1 MSKELVQ
8 RILQQYGLTA
18 RLVREVE
25 KGYRNHAYAVEID
38 DNHTFNLIIYKREE
52 GIVEK
57 IRNANRVSDFLAE
70 QGFPARKTADR
81 RIITMKAG
89 DYVKYAALYQYLPGK
104 TIPWEAYTME
114 RIKQL
119 GAAMSDIHALLKKLP
134 QEDLP
139 FVIDEC
145 RPLLTRMEKYFAEE
159 GVHDA
164 LAGKLGLSVPDTSAF
179 RPALTAAIDLPAQ
192 TLHMDF
198 VRGNILFSETEKANI
213 TGVLDFEKTAW
224 GPPVFDIARTL
235 AFLLVDCKY
244 KQEPKVRKYFL
255 HSGYNKRGQ
264 SSFTPDELLE
274 DLVNFFL
281 LHDFYKFLRHN
292 PYESLPQNQHFVRTR
307 NLLLKRNIIIRTE
320 MLE

>member
-1 MSKELVQ
+1 MAKELVE

-18 RLVREVE
+18 AHVHEVE
-25 KGYRNHAYAVEID
+25 KGYRNQSYAAELRDGRIL
-38 DNHTFNLIIYKREE
+38 NLILYKREE
-52 GIVEK
+52 GILERV
-57 IRNANRVSDFLAE
+57 RRANRVSDFLAGE
-70 QGFPARKTADR
+70 GYPARKTADR
-81 RIITMKAG
+81 RVTTMKSG
-89 DYVKYAALYQYLPGK
+89 DYIKYAALYEYLPGK

-114 RIKQL
+114 HIKRL
-119 GAAMSDIHALLKKLP
+119 GGAMSDMHALLKKLP

-145 RPLLTRMEKYFAEE
+145 RDLLRRMEKYFAED

-179 RPALTAAIDLPAQ
+179 RSALTAAIGLPAQ

-198 VRGNILFSETEKANI
+198 VRGNILFSGAEKGKI

-224 GPPVFDIARTL
+224 GPPVFDISRTL

-244 KQEPKVRKYFL
+244 KESDKVRKYFL

-264 SSFTPDELLE
+264 SQFPPNPLLE
-274 DLVNFFL
+274 TLLNFFL

-292 PYESLPQNQHFVRTR
+292 PYESLVQNEHFVRTR
-307 NLLLKRNIIIRTE
+307 DILLKRNIVMRTE